1 MACKEYSERLDR
13 FEDLLDGR
21 LTEEASV
28 EVTAH
33 LERCAA
39 CREEVHTARLAG
51 MLLRAGLEPTA
62 QPDGIFWT
70 RMRARLREEA
80 ELQNAAAFWPSLEV
94 LARRFSLSSAVALL
108 LLFAVLVGT
117 EPTEQTAS
125 GTAQTEIREIIP
137 DNTRQPI
144 DRNEVLMSL
153 ASTGN
158 GR

>member
-1 MACKEYSERLDR
+1 MACKNYSERLDL

-21 LTEEASV
+21 LQEAEAA

-33 LERCAA
+33 LESCAA

-51 MLLRAGLEPTA
+51 MLLRAGLEPTSE
-62 QPDGIFWT
+62 PDGVFWT

-108 LLFAVLVGT
+108 LLFAVLAAT
-117 EPTEQTAS
+117 EPSEQTAT
-125 GTAQTEIREIIP
+125 GTGQTEIREIIP
-137 DNTRQPI
+137 DNTRQPV